1 MVQSFI
7 ITFILLLIIT
17 IFNFYYIFS
26 NYIIL
31 TFTTNKESF
40 CGNNNMGGGQQANEP
55 CNKRSTLNC
64 TDQGSYTKN
73 GKKTGLRLN
82 ILVPEA
88 EKLVN

>member
-1 MVQSFI
+1 
-7 ITFILLLIIT
+7 
-17 IFNFYYIFS
+17 
-26 NYIIL
+26 
-31 TFTTNKESF
+31 
-40 CGNNNMGGGQQANEP
+40 MGGGQQANEP